1 MNNVKQLNAQRGSKT
16 GVKTPWF
23 RVIKTGESIR
33 QRIFCLPHAGG
44 SAGYFR
50 QWRDAVPAH
59 TELIAVQYPGR
70 EERLNHLCIDN
81 MEDMVSALFTQFL
94 ENPSLLRE
102 PFVIFGHSMGA
113 SIAYELTL
121 KLLDAGFKLPKTLI
135 ASATDAPGHANP
147 THFHISSDGSL
158 IQEIVRLNPS
168 LSFLQEH
175 EDLLQMILPSLRAD
189 YKLIESYGKRNAKRP
204 PLPLPIIKLIGEDDD
219 ELSRK
224 DALLWRNQT
233 STAFSLRVFQGGHFY
248 LAEHYQGVMR
258 TIMEAFDDNV
268 VFPPTTPYHLP

>member
-1 MNNVKQLNAQRGSKT
+1 MNNVKQLNAHRGSKN
-16 GVKTPWF
+16 GVKTHWF

-33 QRIFCLPHAGG
+33 RRVFCLPHAGG

-50 QWRDAVPAH
+50 QWQDAVPAH

-121 KLLDAGFKLPKTLI
+121 KLLDAGLKLPKTLI
-135 ASATDAPGHANP
+135 ASATDAPGYANP
-147 THFHISSDGSL
+147 THFHLSSDGAL

-175 EDLLQMILPSLRAD
+175 EELLQVILPSLRAD
-189 YKLIESYGKRNAKRP
+189 YKLIESYGKRNEKRP

-233 STAFSLRVFQGGHFY
+233 SAAFSLRVFQGGHFY
-248 LAEHYQGVMR
+248 LAENYQGIMK
-258 TIMEAFDDNV
+258 TIMEAFDDNL
-268 VFPPTTPYHLP
+268 VFPSTTPCHLP